1 MGGYS
6 PYDASRESGPTLHR
20 SMGVISPL
28 FGHYPK
34 SGHVANAMGRI
45 VAQYIGLRLADK
57 EVKPILP
64 DNLCYMLVNGEPREA
79 IAVKFEYAFRPDGQ
93 IEQQQFDI
101 DLRSADLVEEDFV
114 WAKGIYADFL
124 SA

>member
-1 MGGYS
+1 MG
-6 PYDASRESGPTLHR
+6 A
-20 SMGVISPL
+20 ISPL

-79 IAVKFEYAFRPDGQ
+79 IAVKFEYNLRQDGL
-93 IEQQQFDI
+93 IEQHQYDI

-114 WAKGIYADFL
+114 WAKGLYNDFL